1 MRIIKYLHDILSV
14 SLYRCP
20 CRNGREMREMLPLWK
35 RGKRAMPSGR
45 PVEGV
50 LRKKPCRNGR
60 ESWEMLPLRKEGR
73 R

>member
-1 MRIIKYLHDILSV
+1 MLLRRPVEGVLRKK
-14 SLYRCP
+14 P

-60 ESWEMLPLRKEGR
+60 EMREMLPLWK
-73 R
+73 

>member
-1 MRIIKYLHDILSV
+1 MPSGRPVEGVRRKK
-14 SLYRCP
+14 P
-20 CRNGREMREMLPLWK
+20 CRNGRESWEMLPLRK

-60 ESWEMLPLRKEGR
+60 ESWEMLPLWKEGR